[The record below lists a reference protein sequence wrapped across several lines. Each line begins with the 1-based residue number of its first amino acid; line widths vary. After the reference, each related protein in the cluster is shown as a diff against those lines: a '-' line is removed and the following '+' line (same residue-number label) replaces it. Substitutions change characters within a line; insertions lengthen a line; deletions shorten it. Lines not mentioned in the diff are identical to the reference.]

1 MKATVKATAT
11 NVRKIE
17 TIEEDFNGNPYRSML
32 IFGYPEDIRPVMKS
46 LYRNGY
52 KHGLY
57 PSFLGIPEFRYNE
70 IYGIEINTET
80 GDYQVVTSTWIY
92 SALIS
97 ENII

>member
-1 MKATVKATAT
+1 MKAMKA

-32 IFGYPEDIRPVMKS
+32 IFGYPEDIRAIMKS
-46 LYRNGY
+46 MYRNGY

-57 PSFLGIPEFRYNE
+57 PSVLDQPALKYNA

-80 GDYQVVTSTWIY
+80 GYFQVVSSTWIY